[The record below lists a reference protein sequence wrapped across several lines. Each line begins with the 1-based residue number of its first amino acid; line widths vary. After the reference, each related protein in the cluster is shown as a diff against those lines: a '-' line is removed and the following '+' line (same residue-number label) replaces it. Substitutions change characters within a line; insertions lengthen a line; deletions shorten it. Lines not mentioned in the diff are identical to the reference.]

1 MGVFVVLLFVG
12 GIWLVGRIIESISES
27 QEQARR
33 NQKRQENIRHL
44 QSMASKYPD
53 AYKEWYGSPY
63 NITSLSYDKLQ
74 ARASKSTYSWE
85 TKQRDILA
93 ERERIRKAEE
103 DARARRI
110 QEEKRNK
117 ARAEKAA
124 LWASKYPHA
133 VQYLVGS
140 RYCFSKPLIDKLLL
154 YDEGYVSTIEMEMTL
169 AEQIEKAK
177 QEEAARKRREE
188 VDKKYNPLVEKYP
201 NGVELV
207 KKLRSRKEH
216 IQELYTKSEW
226 SRIQRGSSVANENVH
241 IIALPETLYQ
251 KYEDIARK
259 YTNIQKTIEN
269 QTALSKKA
277 REIRDQ
283 KFSEWGIYAPQID
296 ISGINEIGENATYNV
311 EIRHMF
317 YASYGSSDNVSYK
330 HQQQRLKTRSYLPGL
345 KSGRSHYA
353 NDIYDTVLDIVQSI
367 SSNCTV
373 VIADSDMRNDWKEI
387 DTHHFGYIKDKFKE
401 KQINHIYIS
410 DLRPAKRLI
419 GKTIVV
425 LELITTNSHRNEIC
439 TRIYNTIDGASILYI
454 SILKEHSEAEL
465 LEIHNTEERKIKQA
479 EEKARRE
486 KEEAERKAREAEER
500 RKREEARRKEQE
512 ERDRIYRVTHN
523 LKTNYI
529 AIRNHLSANNIRC
542 LYHFTDRRNLDSIRR
557 NGGLYSW
564 QYCDTHN
571 IEIPYAGGDSTSR
584 SLDCRYDLED
594 YVRLSFCD
602 DHPMTYRLSQN
613 GYDLVLLK
621 ITVDV
626 AELETTLFSD
636 MNATDNNCRYGST
649 LADLQRVDL
658 NATQQHYLRNID
670 PLFKKHQAEVLV
682 KTFIPIDKIINI
694 YFPQSI

>member
-1 MGVFVVLLFVG
+1 M
-12 GIWLVGRIIESISES
+12 
-27 QEQARR
+27 
-33 NQKRQENIRHL
+33 
-44 QSMASKYPD
+44 
-53 AYKEWYGSPY
+53 
-63 NITSLSYDKLQ
+63 
-74 ARASKSTYSWE
+74 
-85 TKQRDILA
+85 
-93 ERERIRKAEE
+93 
-103 DARARRI
+103 
-110 QEEKRNK
+110 
-117 ARAEKAA
+117 
-124 LWASKYPHA
+124 
-133 VQYLVGS
+133 
-140 RYCFSKPLIDKLLL
+140 
-154 YDEGYVSTIEMEMTL
+154 
-169 AEQIEKAK
+169 
-177 QEEAARKRREE
+177 
-188 VDKKYNPLVEKYP
+188 
-201 NGVELV
+201 
-207 KKLRSRKEH
+207 
-216 IQELYTKSEW
+216 
-226 SRIQRGSSVANENVH
+226 
-241 IIALPETLYQ
+241 
-251 KYEDIARK
+251 
-259 YTNIQKTIEN
+259 
-269 QTALSKKA
+269 
-277 REIRDQ
+277 
-283 KFSEWGIYAPQID
+283 
-296 ISGINEIGENATYNV
+296 
-311 EIRHMF
+311 
-317 YASYGSSDNVSYK
+317 
-330 HQQQRLKTRSYLPGL
+330 
-345 KSGRSHYA
+345 
-353 NDIYDTVLDIVQSI
+353 
-367 SSNCTV
+367 
-373 VIADSDMRNDWKEI
+373 
-387 DTHHFGYIKDKFKE
+387 
-401 KQINHIYIS
+401 
-410 DLRPAKRLI
+410 I

-439 TRIYNTIDGASILYI
+439 TRIYNTIEGASILYI

-523 LKTNYI
+523 LKTNHI

-658 NATQQHYLRNID
+658 NATQQHYLRNTD

-694 YFPQSI
+694 DFPQSI

>member
-1 MGVFVVLLFVG
+1 MGFFVFLLLLG
-12 GIWLVGRIIESISES
+12 GIWLVGKIIESVADN

-33 NQKRQENIRHL
+33 SQICQENIRHL

-63 NITSLSYDKLQ
+63 NITSLSYEELQ
-74 ARASKSTYSWE
+74 TRAGKSTYTWE
-85 TKQRDILA
+85 TKQREILA
-93 ERERIRKAEE
+93 ERERKRKAEE

-110 QEEKRNK
+110 QEEKRKK

-124 LWASKYPHA
+124 LWASKYPNA
-133 VQYLVGS
+133 VKNLVGT
-140 RYCFSKPLIDKLLL
+140 RYCFSEPFIDKLLL
-154 YDEGYVSTIEMEMTL
+154 YSEEYVSSLEMQLTL
-169 AEQIEKAK
+169 AEQLEKAK

-201 NGVELV
+201 NGVALV

-216 IQELYTKSEW
+216 LEELYTKSEW
-226 SRIQRGSSVANENVH
+226 SRIQRGSAVANENVH

-251 KYEDIARK
+251 KYEDIAQK
-259 YTNIQKTIEN
+259 YASTQKTIEN
-269 QTALSKKA
+269 QSSISKKA

-283 KFSEWGIYAPQID
+283 KFSGWGIYSPKID
-296 ISGINEIGENATYNV
+296 ISGVNEIGKETTYNV
-311 EIRHMF
+311 EVKHMF

-330 HQQQRLKTRSYLPGL
+330 HQQQRLRNRSYLPGL
-345 KSGRSHYA
+345 KSGDSYYQT
-353 NDIYDTVLDIVQSI
+353 DVYDTAFDIVQSI

-373 VIADSDMRNDWKEI
+373 IIADSDMGNAWKEI
-387 DTHHFGYIKDKFKE
+387 DQHHFGYIKEKFKAQ
-401 KQINHIYIS
+401 QINHIYIG
-410 DLRPAKRLI
+410 DLKPLKRLT
-419 GKTIVV
+419 GKTFVV
-425 LELITTNSHRNEIC
+425 IELITSNSHRDEIC
-439 TRIYNTIDGASILYI
+439 TRIYNTIEGASIVYV
-454 SILKEHSEAEL
+454 SILKEHSEKEL

-486 KEEAERKAREAEER
+486 KEEAARKAREAEEN

-512 ERDRIYRVTHN
+512 ERDRIYKVTHT
-523 LKTNYI
+523 LKANHI

-564 QYCDTHN
+564 QYCDAHN

-658 NATQQHYLRNID
+658 NATRQHYLRNTD

-694 YFPQSI
+694 DFPQSI